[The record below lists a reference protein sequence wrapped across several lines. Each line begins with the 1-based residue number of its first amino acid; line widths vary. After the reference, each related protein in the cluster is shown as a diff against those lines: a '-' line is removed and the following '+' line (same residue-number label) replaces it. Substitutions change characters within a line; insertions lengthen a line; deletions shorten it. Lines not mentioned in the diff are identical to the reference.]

1 MISMNI
7 AETATTTPSENVK
20 YSVEKLKQ
28 LKKIIDNKS
37 SEHHEKILEIIVKH
51 DINFSENNNG
61 IFLSLNKL
69 PNHVVDE
76 IEKYLKYI
84 DEQEKI
90 LSTIETAQEG
100 FEKEYFNK
108 TT

>member
-1 MISMNI
+1 MDI
-7 AETATTTPSENVK
+7 AEVKNSTDSVK
-20 YSVEKLKQ
+20 YSIDKLKQ
-28 LKKIIDNKS
+28 LKKTIDDKGV
-37 SEHHEKILEIIVKH
+37 EHHEKILEIIVKH

-69 PNHVVDE
+69 PNHVIDE
-76 IEKYLKYI
+76 IDLYLKYI

-90 LSTIETAQEG
+90 LSTIETVQEG